1 MAAASAAVNTFQTV
15 TQTVQS
21 GEVVVYTA
29 PVGYTGVVLLAQCTN
44 MGSATYTMTLQFRRE
59 GVDVP
64 LISEG
69 PIPPNDTA
77 NLLAGKLVLETGDSL
92 VTNGSNATNL
102 KFLTSILETSN
113 L

>member
-1 MAAASAAVNTFQTV
+1 MALALNVFKTV
-15 TQTVQS
+15 TSIASTNPV
-21 GEVVVYTA
+21 GIYTA

-44 MGSATYTMTLQFRRE
+44 MGSSTYTMTLQFRRD
-59 GVDVP
+59 GTDVP
-64 LISEG
+64 LISEV

-77 NLLAGKLVLETGDSL
+77 NLLSGKLVLETGDSL